1 MDRTIGDFM
10 DNKNNVEI
18 FEGKSLSDLLKD
30 IYDNSM
36 HKKKQINKL
45 TEELSNF
52 VKRVS
57 DVAVISPIIKE
68 YLDVGV
74 KNDEQLIK
82 IAQVATKLVGAT
94 NKEGD
99 EILSEKEKQQLLSTI
114 NDTVKDLQT
123 TSDIISNEKKDIDS
137 KNVEN

>member
-1 MDRTIGDFM
+1 ME
-10 DNKNNVEI
+10 NKDIQI
-18 FEGKSLSDLLKD
+18 FDGKSLSDLLKD
-30 IYDNSM
+30 IYDNSVQ
-36 HKKKQINKL
+36 KKTQINKL

-82 IAQVATKLVGAT
+82 IAQVAAKLVGAT

-99 EILSEKEKQQLLSTI
+99 EILSEEEKQQLLSTI

-123 TSDIISNEKKDIDS
+123 NSDVIKDEKIEIDNKHL
-137 KNVEN
+137 KN

>member
-1 MDRTIGDFM
+1 MS
-10 DNKNNVEI
+10 NKKDDIQI
-18 FEGKSLSDLLKD
+18 FDGKSLSDLLKD
-30 IYDNSM
+30 IYDNSVE
-36 HKKKQINKL
+36 KKTQINKL
-45 TEELSNF
+45 TEELSTF

-82 IAQVATKLVGAT
+82 IAQVAAKLVGAT

-114 NDTVKDLQT
+114 NDTVQELQS
-123 TSDIISNEKKDIDS
+123 TSDNINLKKKDIDN
-137 KNVEN
+137 KHLEN

>member
-1 MDRTIGDFM
+1 MDI
-10 DNKNNVEI
+10 NEEI
-18 FEGKSLSDLLKD
+18 FEGKSFKGLLKD
-30 IYDNSM
+30 IYDNSRE
-36 HKKKQINKL
+36 KEKQIKIL
-45 TEELSNF
+45 IKELQPLIKNIG
-52 VKRVS
+52 
-57 DVAVISPIIKE
+57 DATVIVPLIKE

>member
-1 MDRTIGDFM
+1 MDRTIGANM
-10 DNKNNVEI
+10 DNKDVEI
-18 FEGKSLSDLLKD
+18 FDGKSLSDLLKD
-30 IYDNSM
+30 IYDNSVQ
-36 HKKKQINKL
+36 KKTQINKL
-45 TEELSNF
+45 TEELSKF
-52 VKRVS
+52 VNRVT

-82 IAQVATKLVGAT
+82 IAQVAAKLVGAT

-99 EILSEKEKQQLLSTI
+99 EILSDKEKQDLLATI

-123 TSDIISNEKKDIDS
+123 TSEKLGDDKNEIDNKII
-137 KNVEN
+137 KN

>member
-1 MDRTIGDFM
+1 ME
-10 DNKNNVEI
+10 NKNNIEI
-18 FEGKSLSDLLKD
+18 FDGKSLSDLLKD
-30 IYDNSM
+30 IYDNSV

-123 TSDIISNEKKDIDS
+123 AGDKLNNEKQDIDN
-137 KNVEN
+137 KHLEN

>member
-1 MDRTIGDFM
+1 MS
-10 DNKNNVEI
+10 NKKDDIQI
-18 FEGKSLSDLLKD
+18 FDGKSLSDLLKD
-30 IYDNSM
+30 IYDNSVE
-36 HKKKQINKL
+36 KKTQINKL
-45 TEELSNF
+45 TEELSTF

-82 IAQVATKLVGAT
+82 IAQVAAKLVGAT
-94 NKEGD
+94 TKEGD
-99 EILSEKEKQQLLSTI
+99 EILSEQEKQDLLATI

-123 TSDIISNEKKDIDS
+123 SSEKIDTEKEDIDNKYI
-137 KNVEN
+137 KN

>member
-1 MDRTIGDFM
+1 M
-10 DNKNNVEI
+10 DNKDIEV
-18 FEGKSLSDLLKD
+18 FGGKSLSDLLKD
-30 IYDNSM
+30 IYDNSVE
-36 HKKKQINKL
+36 KKTQINKL
-45 TEELSNF
+45 TEELSKF
-52 VKRVS
+52 VNRVS

-82 IAQVATKLVGAT
+82 IAQVAAKLVGAT

-114 NDTVKDLQT
+114 NDTVKDLQS
-123 TSDIISNEKKDIDS
+123 TSDKINIEKQEIDN
-137 KNVEN
+137 KQLEN

>member
-30 IYDNSM
+30 IYDNSV

-123 TSDIISNEKKDIDS
+123 SSDIISNEKKDIDS
-137 KNVEN
+137 KHVEN

>member
-1 MDRTIGDFM
+1 MDRTIGVHM
-10 DNKNNVEI
+10 ENKDIQI
-18 FEGKSLSDLLKD
+18 FDGKSLSDLLKD
-30 IYDNSM
+30 IYDNSVQ
-36 HKKKQINKL
+36 KKTQINKL

-82 IAQVATKLVGAT
+82 IAQVAAKLVGAT

-99 EILSEKEKQQLLSTI
+99 EILSEEEKQQLLSTI

-123 TSDIISNEKKDIDS
+123 SNDVLGKEKKTIDEKHL
-137 KNVEN
+137 KN

>member
-1 MDRTIGDFM
+1 M
-10 DNKNNVEI
+10 DNKDVEI
-18 FEGKSLSDLLKD
+18 FDGKSLSDLLKD
-30 IYDNSM
+30 IYDNSVQ
-36 HKKKQINKL
+36 KKTQINKL
-45 TEELSNF
+45 TEELSKF
-52 VKRVS
+52 VNRVT

-82 IAQVATKLVGAT
+82 IAQVAAKLVGAT

-99 EILSEKEKQQLLSTI
+99 EILSDKEKQDLLATI

-123 TSDIISNEKKDIDS
+123 TSEKLGDDKNEIDNKII
-137 KNVEN
+137 KN

>member
-1 MDRTIGDFM
+1 MS
-10 DNKNNVEI
+10 NKKDDIQI
-18 FEGKSLSDLLKD
+18 FDGKSLSDLLKD
-30 IYDNSM
+30 IYDNSVE
-36 HKKKQINKL
+36 KKTQINKL
-45 TEELSNF
+45 TEELSTF

-82 IAQVATKLVGAT
+82 IAQVAAKLVGAT

-114 NDTVKDLQT
+114 NDTVQELQS
-123 TSDIISNEKKDIDS
+123 TSDNINLKKKDIDNN
-137 KNVEN
+137 KHLEN